1 LFQIWKTAFFSIQ
14 LVENFDGEEEKKESF
29 FLWIEYP
36 TLIFKPN
43 AI

>member
-1 LFQIWKTAFFSIQ
+1 LENSIVFYPAIQ

-43 AI
+43 PI